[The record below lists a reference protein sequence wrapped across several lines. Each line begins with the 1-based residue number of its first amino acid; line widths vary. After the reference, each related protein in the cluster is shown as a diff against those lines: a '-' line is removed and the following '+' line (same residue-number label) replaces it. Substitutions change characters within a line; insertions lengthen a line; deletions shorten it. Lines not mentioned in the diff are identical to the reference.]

1 MILVIMVDQV
11 LPNLTAKRKS
21 DNTDTTPLPASHL
34 ASPTPRY
41 QQEAV
46 YSINYPLHVSKNA
59 IYYILSTGR
68 KAMNGLKWKE
78 WDMISGGLEAFIC
91 NEEDWL
97 TDERPE
103 VVKSTE
109 ETIEKLNTLM
119 RKVEVIKRKLW
130 RTEMGMTR

>member
-1 MILVIMVDQV
+1 
-11 LPNLTAKRKS
+11 
-21 DNTDTTPLPASHL
+21 
-34 ASPTPRY
+34 
-41 QQEAV
+41 
-46 YSINYPLHVSKNA
+46 
-59 IYYILSTGR
+59 
-68 KAMNGLKWKE
+68 MNGLKWKE